1 MLKALAHLKPIS
13 TNISRCKIIPAE
25 ETDVFAENIFQ
36 DQFVSSAP
44 VSAQM
49 DLKSYFKIN
58 VKWHFSQND
67 WNERFGSLVSDLE
80 INENLSEM
88 SLRFAWL
95 TRKLETL

>member
-25 ETDVFAENIFQ
+25 ETDVFAENILQ

-49 DLKSYFKIN
+49 DLKGYFKIN
-58 VKWHFSQND
+58 VKCHFSQND
-67 WNERFGSLVSDLE
+67 LNERFGSHVSDLE

-88 SLRFAWL
+88 SLRFAWPK
-95 TRKLETL
+95 RKLETL